1 MTNKTISF
9 ENMPSALQE
18 LRQEI
23 RALREMI
30 SSSPNSKTQDEYFD
44 IQGLINYLPSHPS
57 RSTVY
62 GWTCNRTIPFIKQG
76 KRVVFK
82 RSDIDEW
89 LNENKKRS
97 FNRTM
102 IKNNLDY

>member
-30 SSSPNSKTQDEYFD
+30 SSSPTSKLPDEYFD
-44 IQGLINYLPSHPS
+44 LQGLIDYLPSHPS
-57 RSTVY
+57 KSTVY
-62 GWTCNRTIPFIKQG
+62 GWTCNRTIPYIKQG
-76 KRVVFK
+76 KRIVFK
-82 RSDIDEW
+82 RSEIDEW

-97 FNRTM
+97 FSKSQM
-102 IKNNLDY
+102 IKNLNF